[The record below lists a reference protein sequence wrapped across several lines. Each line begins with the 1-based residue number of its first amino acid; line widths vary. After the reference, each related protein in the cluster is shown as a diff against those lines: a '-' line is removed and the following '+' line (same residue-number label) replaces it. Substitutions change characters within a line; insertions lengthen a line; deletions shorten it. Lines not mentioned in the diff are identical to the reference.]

1 MRLKTIKLF
10 AYSILSA
17 TAVLA
22 GLPSCSSDNGEQGG
36 GQEGGT
42 SSPYH
47 SLPTGNSNM
56 PSSGTVVAQYSDAP
70 EACSIAKLVDGDAAT
85 KYRTRHSSFQITWN
99 GNSNVAVLA
108 YSLTSADDAPEMD
121 PKAWTLEGSADG
133 KTWTTIDE
141 RRDETFGSRKETK
154 QYEVD
159 NHTTYRY
166 YRLSVSRNAG
176 SESTQIAEWT
186 LSAAVSTGENI
197 DDLLRLANG
206 HTASQRTPMGTIHE
220 GDRTA
225 TAEQLAWLK
234 DATAQPKTFGNLAW
248 KTFDIAGTIYPFG
261 DPKPADINQHS
272 IGDCCALA
280 VMADLAYTYPKYIK
294 SILKENAGNTF
305 AVTLFDPKG
314 EPVEVGVDNYF
325 VADGNKLG
333 ACSGKSDNV
342 TWATVIEK
350 ALLKW
355 LEVYKGS
362 SDIGGIATEYVAAIL
377 TGSGDTY
384 AFAPGVLSARDMK
397 RAVVSLIQQRQLVI
411 GGFQE
416 GDKPI
421 DGKYKSVNFHAYNF
435 LLPPSDKYLFV
446 MRNPWG
452 LLPLISGGYSDGKDD
467 GLLQIEDDGVI
478 PPIIDLRICNPGAA
492 KGYASAGSMMPY
504 TPPSYAPVQMR
515 ITPAVLNF
523 EAEGF
528 RWE

>member
-1 MRLKTIKLF
+1 MRLKNMQMCVC
-10 AYSILSA
+10 SILGA
-17 TAVLA
+17 TVL
-22 GLPSCSSDNGEQGG
+22 LTSIPSCSSESGEPDSEP
-36 GQEGGT
+36 EGGS
-42 SSPYH
+42 SSPYY

-56 PSSGTVVAQYSDAP
+56 PSSGTVVAQYSDAS
-70 EACSIAKLVDGDAAT
+70 EACSIAKLVDGDATT

-99 GNSNVAVLA
+99 GNSNVAVLS

-121 PKAWTLEGSADG
+121 PKAWTLEGSTDNKA
-133 KTWTTIDE
+133 WVTIDE
-141 RRDETFGSRKETK
+141 RKNETFGSRKETK
-154 QYEVD
+154 HYEVD
-159 NHTTYRY
+159 NNVTYRY
-166 YRLSVSRNAG
+166 YRLSVNQNAG
-176 SESTQIAEWT
+176 SQSTQIAEWT
-186 LSAAVSTGENI
+186 LSAAISTGENI
-197 DDLLRLANG
+197 DDLLRLAG
-206 HTASQRTPMGTIHE
+206 GKTTSQRTPMGTIHE
-220 GDRTA
+220 NDRTA
-225 TAEQLAWLK
+225 TAEQLEWLK
-234 DATAQPKTFGNLAW
+234 DATAQPKSFGGLAW

-261 DPKPADINQHS
+261 DPKPADVNQHS

-280 VMADLAYTYPKYIK
+280 VMADLAYTYPKFIK
-294 SILKENAGNTF
+294 NILKENTGNTF
-305 AVTLFDPKG
+305 TVSLFDPKG

-325 VADGNKLG
+325 VADGDKLG

-384 AFAPGVLSARDMK
+384 SFAPGVLSARDMK
-397 RAVVSLIQQRQLVI
+397 RAVVSLIMQRQLVI

-452 LLPLISGGYSDGKDD
+452 LLPLIGGGYSDGKED

-492 KGYASAGSMMPY
+492 KGFASAGSMMPY

-515 ITPAVLNF
+515 IAPAVLEFNAYEF
-523 EAEGF
+523 Q
-528 RWE
+528 WK